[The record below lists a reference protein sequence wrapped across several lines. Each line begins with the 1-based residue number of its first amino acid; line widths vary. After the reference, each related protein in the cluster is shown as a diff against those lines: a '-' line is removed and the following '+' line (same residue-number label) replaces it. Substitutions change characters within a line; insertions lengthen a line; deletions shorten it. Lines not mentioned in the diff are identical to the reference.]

1 MIIYIRLNHNDKIN
15 LINEYHNNKI
25 FQNIFSSIS
34 SSVLSSVISYSVS
47 SSVSFSVVSSSVI
60 YSIKSL
66 NGGLFN
72 NFISSI
78 FYKYSSNDYK
88 ELFFIL
94 NSLYYKLLQS

>member
-1 MIIYIRLNHNDKIN
+1 MIIYIMKQYHND
-15 LINEYHNNKI
+15 
-25 FQNIFSSIS
+25 SSEMS
-34 SSVLSSVISYSVS
+34 YSVISYSTS
-47 SSVSFSVVSSSVI
+47 
-60 YSIKSL
+60 YIKSL

-94 NSLYYKLLQS
+94 NSLYYKLSQL

>member
-1 MIIYIRLNHNDKIN
+1 MIIYIMKQYHND
-15 LINEYHNNKI
+15 
-25 FQNIFSSIS
+25 SSEMSYSDIS
-34 SSVLSSVISYSVS
+34 YSVISYSVIS
-47 SSVSFSVVSSSVI
+47 YSTS
-60 YSIKSL
+60 SIKSL

>member
-1 MIIYIRLNHNDKIN
+1 MIIY
-15 LINEYHNNKI
+15 INEYHNNKI
-25 FQNIFSSIS
+25 FQNISY
-34 SSVLSSVISYSVS
+34 SVLSSVS
-47 SSVSFSVVSSSVI
+47 SSVSSSVI
-60 YSIKSL
+60 SYIKSL

-94 NSLYYKLLQS
+94 NSLYYKL

>member
-1 MIIYIRLNHNDKIN
+1 MIIYIMKQYHND
-15 LINEYHNNKI
+15 
-25 FQNIFSSIS
+25 SSEMS
-34 SSVLSSVISYSVS
+34 YSDISYSTS
-47 SSVSFSVVSSSVI
+47 
-60 YSIKSL
+60 YIKSL

>member
-1 MIIYIRLNHNDKIN
+1 MIIYIMKQ
-15 LINEYHNNKI
+15 YHNV
-25 FQNIFSSIS
+25 SSEIS
-34 SSVLSSVISYSVS
+34 YSVISYSTS
-47 SSVSFSVVSSSVI
+47 
-60 YSIKSL
+60 YIKSL

>member
-1 MIIYIRLNHNDKIN
+1 MIIYIMKQINNHSDISYSS
-15 LINEYHNNKI
+15 EMSY
-25 FQNIFSSIS
+25 SIS
-34 SSVLSSVISYSVS
+34 YSDISYSVS
-47 SSVSFSVVSSSVI
+47 SSVSSSVI
-60 YSIKSL
+60 SSSDISSSDISYSTSIKSL

-78 FYKYSSNDYK
+78 FSKYSSNVYN

>member
-1 MIIYIRLNHNDKIN
+1 MIIYILKQYHND
-15 LINEYHNNKI
+15 
-25 FQNIFSSIS
+25 SSKMS
-34 SSVLSSVISYSVS
+34 YSVISYSVLS
-47 SSVSFSVVSSSVI
+47 SVSSSVI
-60 YSIKSL
+60 SSSTSSIKSL

>member
-1 MIIYIRLNHNDKIN
+1 MIIYIMKQYHND
-15 LINEYHNNKI
+15 
-25 FQNIFSSIS
+25 SSEMS
-34 SSVLSSVISYSVS
+34 YSVISYSTS
-47 SSVSFSVVSSSVI
+47 
-60 YSIKSL
+60 YIKSL

>member
-1 MIIYIRLNHNDKIN
+1 MIIYIMKQYHND
-15 LINEYHNNKI
+15 
-25 FQNIFSSIS
+25 SSEMS
-34 SSVLSSVISYSVS
+34 YSDISYSTS
-47 SSVSFSVVSSSVI
+47 
-60 YSIKSL
+60 SIKSL

>member
-1 MIIYIRLNHNDKIN
+1 MIIYIMKQYHND
-15 LINEYHNNKI
+15 
-25 FQNIFSSIS
+25 SSEMS
-34 SSVLSSVISYSVS
+34 YSVISYSTS
-47 SSVSFSVVSSSVI
+47 
-60 YSIKSL
+60 YIKSL

-78 FYKYSSNDYK
+78 FSKYSSNDYK